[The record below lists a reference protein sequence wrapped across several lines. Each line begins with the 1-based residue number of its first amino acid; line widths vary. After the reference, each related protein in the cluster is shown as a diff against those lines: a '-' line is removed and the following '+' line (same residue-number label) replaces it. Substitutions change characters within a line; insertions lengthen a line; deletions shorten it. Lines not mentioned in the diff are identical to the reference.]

1 MTAGQCLNCAA
12 PLQDAQHFCGAC
24 GQRTSP
30 RRLTFSQMLSD
41 FTHALTHA
49 DHSIFALIRGLAFH
63 PGHVSREYVDGK
75 RKRHFGPLAFLLL
88 AAGLASFMILATG
101 VKFFSPEGE
110 SAAAEFLQRH
120 INVVVLL
127 QMPVLAGLCA
137 LLFRDEKLHYAEHLV
152 LSAYTSG
159 FRILVLGL
167 LATPAIAL
175 LKISPASP
183 SFVPWYMGLWLAYF
197 SFAAAQFYRASN
209 VFWVITRA
217 VLAAV
222 IGQVVTIYTIY
233 VFIVS
238 FERLRTH

>member
-101 VKFFSPEGE
+101 VKFFSPESE

-183 SFVPWYMGLWLAYF
+183 SFVPWYMGL
-197 SFAAAQFYRASN
+197 
-209 VFWVITRA
+209 
-217 VLAAV
+217 
-222 IGQVVTIYTIY
+222 
-233 VFIVS
+233 
-238 FERLRTH
+238 